1 MTMTETVVAPEPA
14 APVELSDSARA
25 FQLEVREWL
34 QANEPPELKGL
45 RLPRYRVSGD
55 VKRLVEGWTER
66 LAEAGYMCVAWP
78 KEYGGRGLSGVE
90 VALLNEEFH
99 RAGLPRMTRG
109 MGEAMVGPSI
119 IAHGTEEQKAYFLPR
134 IIAGQD
140 RYCQGFSEPNAGSD
154 LASLR
159 TRGLLDGDDIVVN
172 GQKVWTSWFWDATML
187 FCLCRT
193 DPSAPKHKGISY
205 VLIPIQRDGEPNGIE
220 FRPIKQATG
229 EGHFAE
235 TFITDARAP
244 QFNIIGGLNNG
255 WKTAMTTLANER
267 GGGATTQ
274 HTAFQEEF
282 SRLVDDAR
290 RLGKLKDPKVREQ
303 LAWAYSNVE
312 IMRYSGLLML
322 NALAAGRDPGPG
334 GSASVNK
341 IRWSEYERRL
351 GEIALD
357 ILGAEALVTGEDY
370 KLAPWQQTFLQT
382 RTHTIWGGTAEI
394 QRNIIAERVLG
405 LPKEGGA

>member
-1 MTMTETVVAPEPA
+1 
-14 APVELSDSARA
+14 
-25 FQLEVREWL
+25 
-34 QANEPPELKGL
+34 
-45 RLPRYRVSGD
+45 
-55 VKRLVEGWTER
+55 
-66 LAEAGYMCVAWP
+66 MCVAWP
-78 KEYGGRGLSGVE
+78 KAYGGRGLSGVE

-99 RAGLPRMTRG
+99 HAGVPRMTRG
-109 MGEAMVGPSI
+109 MGEGMVGPSI

-159 TRGLLDGDDIVVN
+159 TRGVLEGDDIVIN
-172 GQKVWTSWFWDATML
+172 GQKVWTSWYWNATML

-193 DPSAPKHKGISY
+193 DTSAPKHKGISY
-205 VLIPIQRDGEPNGIE
+205 VLLPIERNGKPNGVE
-220 FRPIKQATG
+220 FRPIKQMSG
-229 EGHFAE
+229 EGNFAE

-255 WKTAMTTLANER
+255 WRVAMTTLANER

-282 SRLVDDAR
+282 WRLVDDAR
-290 RLGKLKDPKVREQ
+290 RLGKLKDPRVREQ

-334 GSASVNK
+334 GSPSISK

-357 ILGAEALVTGEDY
+357 ILGPESLVVGHDY

-405 LPKEGGA
+405 LPKEANT